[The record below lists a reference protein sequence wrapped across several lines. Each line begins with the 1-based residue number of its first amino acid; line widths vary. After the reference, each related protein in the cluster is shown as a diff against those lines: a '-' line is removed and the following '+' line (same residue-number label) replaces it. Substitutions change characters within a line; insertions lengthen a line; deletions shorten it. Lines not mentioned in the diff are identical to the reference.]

1 MIENARRLKV
11 KTILYP
17 EWGHGYYATR
27 YGFTHWF
34 PEVFEEFR
42 VLSLF
47 DLLKEYFDQGR
58 IKVDPAKHPMVATV
72 HDPCNYVRKSQKAF
86 GVNYGETIRWLA
98 GQCCPN
104 MAEICLDPLNDFC
117 CGNGG
122 GAQVMPN
129 ETERLAHGQ
138 FKADQIKA
146 TGAELVIAPCHNCR
160 DQIKNFL
167 PKQCDM
173 GNYQETKYLWEVI
186 ADALVYEPWSAEKI
200 EAAHQARDEQLARF
214 GVELEEME

>member
-1 MIENARRLKV
+1 
-11 KTILYP
+11 
-17 EWGHGYYATR
+17 
-27 YGFTHWF
+27 
-34 PEVFEEFR
+34 VFEEFR

-58 IKVDPAKHPMVATV
+58 IKVDPAKHPRLATV
-72 HDPCNYVRKSQKAF
+72 HDPCNYVRKSQRAF
-86 GVNYGETIRWLA
+86 GVHYGEMIRWLA
-98 GQCCPN
+98 AQCCPT
-104 MAEICLDPLNDFC
+104 MAEICVDPLNDFC

-200 EAAHQARDEQLARF
+200 EAAHIARDEQLARF